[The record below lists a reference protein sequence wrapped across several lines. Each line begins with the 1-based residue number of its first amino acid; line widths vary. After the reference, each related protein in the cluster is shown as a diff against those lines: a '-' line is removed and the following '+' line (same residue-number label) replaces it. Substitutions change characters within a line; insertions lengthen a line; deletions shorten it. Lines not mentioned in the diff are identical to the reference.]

1 MPCFDFLSANSRLA
15 AITEAGVSKRL
26 VDQGYRWSGLS
37 GLTGDMYLKER

>member
-1 MPCFDFLSANSRLA
+1 MPCFAFLSANSRLA